1 MVSKRLQHEWRE
13 EEGMFQFKILSVCLS
28 ICHVYLSLCLSVC
41 PSVSLSDCPSVCLSV
56 LSVCLSVCP
65 SVSVCL
71 SVCLWLNVCKETV
84 CELYLCCTGWECG
97 LLTVWPCS
105 SPRSPGDFHAYN
117 QVKKKLAIVKEKC
130 KILTT
135 VHYGAKSI
143 WSKLALIDVWKW
155 EISWPSSVSLRT
167 FNP

>member
-1 MVSKRLQHEWRE
+1 MS
-13 EEGMFQFKILSVCLS
+13 EGKKKECFSSRPCLSVYPFVMSICLCVCLFVPLSVCL
-28 ICHVYLSLCLSVC
+28 IVPLSVC
-41 PSVSLSDCPSVCLSV
+41 QSCLA
-56 LSVCLSVCP
+56 VCLSVCP

-117 QVKKKLAIVKEKC
+117 QVKKKFAIVKEKC